1 MYIYIALDYMQAVI
15 LAGGLGTRLRPLTYT
30 TPKPLLPVM
39 NEPMVVRLINTFPE
53 NVDKVVLAVS
63 YMTDRLQAYFDTHDM
78 GREVVLVEEKEPL
91 GTGGAVKNVEKEIDD
106 TFLVFNGDVISSID
120 MDEICNF
127 HENKGGLGTI
137 SMWEVEDPTRFGI
150 IGTDEDDRITRFFE
164 KPKPEEVF
172 SHWINAGVYVLE
184 PDVLDIMEPG
194 KVISIEREIFP
205 PLAEKGRLYGFKF
218 RGFWLDAGTPQAY
231 LASHRVL
238 LDEQVSPVPELGEDV
253 KITQPVLF
261 GKNCTV
267 NGKPEL
273 GPYACLG
280 NDTEVNEG
288 ARISNSVLLGRTKI
302 GRNIILDSCIIGY
315 DCVIEDDVKVSPG
328 TVIADN
334 HVLKKETPSP
344 TDPKVET

>member
-1 MYIYIALDYMQAVI
+1 MYNYIALDYMQAVI

-39 NEPMVVRLINTFPE
+39 NEPMVVRLINTFPK

-63 YMTDRLQAYFDTHDM
+63 YMTDKIQAFFDAHDI

-91 GTGGAVKNVEKEIDD
+91 GTGGAVKNVEREIDD

-120 MDEICNF
+120 LDGIVNF
-127 HENKGGLGTI
+127 HKNKGGLGTI

-184 PDVLDIMEPG
+184 PEVLGSMEPG

-205 PLAEKGRLYGFKF
+205 PLAEKGKLYGLKF
-218 RGFWLDAGTPQAY
+218 RGYWLDAGTPDAY

-238 LDEQVSPVPELGEDV
+238 LVEAQPPVPELGNEV
-253 KITQPVLF
+253 KIIPPILM
-261 GKNCTV
+261 GENCTI
-267 NGKPEL
+267 NDEADI

-280 NDTEVNEG
+280 NDIEVG
-288 ARISNSVLLGRTKI
+288 GGTKISNSVLLGRSII
-302 GRNIILDSCIIGY
+302 GKNIALVNCIVGY
-315 DCVIEDDVKVSPG
+315 DCTIKDDVKIEAG

-334 HVLKKETPSP
+334 QVLEKEAGT
-344 TDPKVET
+344 